1 MARVKIRFVASIA
14 EAHLAIAHG
23 DDALGLV
30 ARMPSG
36 PGPIA
41 DQRIASIAAAVP
53 PPTHTF
59 LLSSETSVRNVAAHQ
74 ARTRPTTIQ
83 LVDALQDG
91 GLAERRATLPGGRL
105 VQVVHMRDAASVD
118 EALRAAEHVD
128 HVLLDPGDPGRAVK
142 ELGGTGRTHDGSISR
157 RIVDQC
163 PVPVFLAGGLSPGNV
178 ARAIALVRPHG
189 VDVCSGVRTGAAL
202 DPLKLAA
209 FVAAVRA
216 A

>member
-1 MARVKIRFVASIA
+1 MTRVKICCIASIA
-14 EAHLAIAHG
+14 EARLAIAHG
-23 DDALGLV
+23 ADALGLV

-41 DQRIASIAAAVP
+41 DERIASIAAAVP

-59 LLSSETSVRNVAAHQ
+59 LLSSETSVRNVVAHH
-74 ARTRPTTIQ
+74 ARTRTTTIQ

-91 GLAERRATLPGGRL
+91 GLAELRATLPGVRL
-105 VQVVHMRDAASVD
+105 VQVVHMRDAASVE

-128 HVLLDPGDPGRAVK
+128 HVLLDSGDPGRAVK
-142 ELGGTGRTHDGSISR
+142 ELGGTGRTHDWSISR

-163 PVPVFLAGGLSPGNV
+163 PVPVFLAGGLNPGNV
-178 ARAIALVRPHG
+178 ARAIAQVRPHG
-189 VDVCSGVRTGAAL
+189 VDVCSGVRTGGAL
-202 DPLKLAA
+202 DPVKLAA